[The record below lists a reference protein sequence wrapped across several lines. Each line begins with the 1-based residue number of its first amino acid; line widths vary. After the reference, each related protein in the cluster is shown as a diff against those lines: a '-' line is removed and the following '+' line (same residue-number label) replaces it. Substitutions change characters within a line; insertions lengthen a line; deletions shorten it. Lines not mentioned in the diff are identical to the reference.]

1 MLLNGVISVQRKYII
16 TAIAA
21 VVAVSALVPVS
32 VFAYRNI
39 NYSAGISHFDNEE
52 YIKSVECFNRVQNY
66 KDSHARLAIAQQYAE
81 LESKYEQAELYLD
94 MGNYA
99 TAEQLFTEAIG
110 YRDANDR
117 ATDVHNAGIYQTALD
132 QYNNGQYQKALD
144 LLSSIPGYKDAGT
157 KATKIRDE
165 WNEQRYNKAVEAL
178 ANKQY
183 TDAQKL
189 FRDLGN
195 YKDSAEQYNTLLTY
209 DNLYSKFRDAI
220 KKSFAS
226 AKEYFDLL
234 PSDYIDNDSPQY
246 VYFVDYIDYCG
257 EYVYQNGNMTLLDID
272 FYIDGTKLYAA
283 DYVCS
288 LLWYNDDLWDMRN
301 DTTNL
306 PPNAVTNILAGSV
319 GTVFD
324 WWSPLVVD
332 DTKNGVIHNGLATI
346 TFTNGQVIIDDTWNN
361 EDTVQI
367 YNKKGNNR

>member
-1 MLLNGVISVQRKYII
+1 MLLNGVISVKRKYII

-117 ATDVHNAGIYQTALD
+117 ATDVHNAGIYQTAIN

-144 LLSSIPGYKDAGT
+144 SLISISSYKDAAT
-157 KATKIRDE
+157 KATEIRDE
-165 WNEQRYNKAVEAL
+165 WNKQRYSEAVDAL
-178 ANKQY
+178 AKKQY

-189 FRDLGN
+189 FRELGS
-195 YKDSAEQYNTLLTY
+195 YQDSAEQYSTLLTY
-209 DNLYSKFRDAI
+209 SNLYSKFSDAI

-257 EYVYQNGNMTLLDID
+257 KYVYQNGSMTLLNID
-272 FYIDGTKLYAA
+272 FYLDGGKLYAA
-283 DYVCS
+283 DYACS
-288 LLWYNDDLWDMRN
+288 MLWYNDDLWNMQN

-306 PPNAVTNILAGSV
+306 PPNAVTNILAGSD
-319 GTVFD
+319 GTIFD

-332 DTKNGVIHNGLATI
+332 DAKNGIIHNGHATI
-346 TFTNGQVIIDDTWNN
+346 TFTNGQIMIDDTWND

-367 YNKKGNNR
+367 YNKKEDS

>member
-1 MLLNGVISVQRKYII
+1 MTFYGMCDIMLLNGVISVKRKYII

-246 VYFVDYIDYCG
+246 VY
-257 EYVYQNGNMTLLDID
+257 
-272 FYIDGTKLYAA
+272 
-283 DYVCS
+283 
-288 LLWYNDDLWDMRN
+288 
-301 DTTNL
+301 
-306 PPNAVTNILAGSV
+306 
-319 GTVFD
+319 
-324 WWSPLVVD
+324 
-332 DTKNGVIHNGLATI
+332 
-346 TFTNGQVIIDDTWNN
+346 
-361 EDTVQI
+361 
-367 YNKKGNNR
+367 

>member
-1 MLLNGVISVQRKYII
+1 
-16 TAIAA
+16 
-21 VVAVSALVPVS
+21 
-32 VFAYRNI
+32 
-39 NYSAGISHFDNEE
+39 
-52 YIKSVECFNRVQNY
+52 
-66 KDSHARLAIAQQYAE
+66 
-81 LESKYEQAELYLD
+81 

-99 TAEQLFTEAIG
+99 AAEQLFTEAAG

-117 ATDVHNAGIYQTALD
+117 AVDAHDTSVYQTALD
-132 QYNNGQYQKALD
+132 QYKNGQYQQALD
-144 LLSSIPGYKDAGT
+144 MLSSIPSYKDART
-157 KATKIRDE
+157 KATEIRDE

-257 EYVYQNGNMTLLDID
+257 KYVYQNGNMTLLNID

-283 DYVCS
+283 DYACS

-346 TFTNGQVIIDDTWNN
+346 TFTNGQVIIDDTWND

-367 YNKKGNNR
+367 YNKKGDS